1 MADPEHWTLRGT
13 EVRVDRPIL
22 LGVLNLTP
30 DSFSDGGRYPDTA
43 AALARA
49 EEMMESGADLVDV
62 GGESTRPYA
71 PAVEAAEEWARIRPV
86 LEGLAERG
94 IPACVDTMKSAVA
107 ERAIDEGAVAL
118 NDVSGL
124 NHDPALAEVAAKA
137 GAGLILMHMRG
148 TPGTMQTDL
157 EYADLLGEVADGL
170 RRSMLIAGQRGCR
183 PEQLVVDPGIGFGK
197 SAQGSLALIGGLDRF
212 LDLGR
217 PVLVGPSRK
226 SFIGKTLD
234 LPVEER
240 LEGTIAACVTALERG
255 ARLFR
260 VHDVRAVRRA
270 LDLAWAIRKAAEVH
284 RS

>member
-1 MADPEHWTLRGT
+1 MAEPERWTLRGT
-13 EVRVDRPIL
+13 EVHVDRPIL

-43 AALARA
+43 TALSRA
-49 EEMMESGADLVDV
+49 EEMMESGADLIDV
-62 GGESTRPYA
+62 GGESTRPGA
-71 PAVEAAEEWARIRPV
+71 RAVDAAEEWTRIGPV
-86 LEGLAERG
+86 LRGLAERR
-94 IPACVDTMKSAVA
+94 IPACVDTMKAAVA

-157 EYADLLGEVADGL
+157 QYADLMSEVADGL
-170 RRSMLIAGQRGCR
+170 RRSTQIAGERGCR

-197 SAQGSLALIGGLDRF
+197 SAEGSLALIGGLDRL

-217 PVLVGPSRK
+217 PILVGPSRK

-234 LPVEER
+234 LPVDER

>member
-1 MADPEHWTLRGT
+1 MADPERWTLRGT

-30 DSFSDGGRYPDTA
+30 DSFSDGGRYPDAA

-62 GGESTRPYA
+62 GGESTRPGA
-71 PAVEAAEEWARIRPV
+71 RAVDAAEEWIRIRPV

-94 IPACVDTMKSAVA
+94 IPACVDTMKAAVA
-107 ERAIDEGAVAL
+107 ERAVATGAVAL

-124 NHDPALAEVAAKA
+124 NHDPALAEVAAEA
-137 GAGLILMHMRG
+137 DAGLILMHMRG
-148 TPGTMQTDL
+148 TPRTMQTDL
-157 EYADLLGEVADGL
+157 HYADLLCEVADGL

-197 SAQGSLALIGGLDRF
+197 SAEDSLALIGGLHGF
-212 LDLGR
+212 LDLQR

-240 LEGTIAACVTALERG
+240 VEGTIAACVAALERG

-270 LDLAWAIRKAAEVH
+270 LDLAWAIRVAAEGH